1 MNEYI
6 YDCVC
11 DWINNEIIY
20 IENEVD
26 FRDGSIN
33 EAAYKEDLQYLKT
46 LSSDKIQEITSKVM
60 DDDELY
66 NKINETIHYY
76 LYH

>member
-11 DWINNEIIY
+11 DWINNEINY

-26 FRDGSIN
+26 FKDKSIN

-46 LSSDKIQEITSKVM
+46 FSSDKIKEITSKVM

-76 LYH
+76 IYH